1 MNATSWNLVCF
12 FLFYFRVS
20 LITFFER
27 LADEDVLVILVFS
40 SRYYYTFIKDY
51 IVLLLRFINY

>member
-12 FLFYFRVS
+12 FLFYFWVS